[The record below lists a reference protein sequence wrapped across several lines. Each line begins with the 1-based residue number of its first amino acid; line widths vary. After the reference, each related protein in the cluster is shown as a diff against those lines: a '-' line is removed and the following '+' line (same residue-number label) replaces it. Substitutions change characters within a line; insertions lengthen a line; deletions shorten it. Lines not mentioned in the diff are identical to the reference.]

1 MVQRQWPL
9 AKCQEEQ
16 GRQLPQRQHS
26 ASATDHRW
34 GCRRESEPRWRR
46 TSARTC
52 PGPLNQHH
60 WWRKSGSTSTSYTN
74 SSLQVLHHPSWLRLT
89 RGPWRA
95 FSPAALLCGVRAAQ
109 TTTTLQRMV
118 TTAGRIIGTQLPSL
132 EDIYT
137 NPLTHKANTIVSD
150 ASHPAHNLL
159 SVLPSGKRYGGLC
172 FRTTRL
178 TNSFFQQAVRMLN
191 SLPSWRGNLK
201 NTSLTKE
208 MHSGI
213 WPPWHIQM
221 FALRHVHTPAAIT
234 DCLCNPTTKKGQT
247 FWMYFF
253 HVPYGAALLAPTVIA
268 ICICFSYKNL

>member
-1 MVQRQWPL
+1 MITFN
-9 AKCQEEQ
+9 Q
-16 GRQLPQRQHS
+16 GTMESILTS
-26 ASATDHRW
+26 CITLWGESCTDYN
-34 GCRRESEPRWRR
+34 RR
-46 TSARTC
+46 
-52 PGPLNQHH
+52 
-60 WWRKSGSTSTSYTN
+60 
-74 SSLQVLHHPSWLRLT
+74 
-89 RGPWRA
+89 
-95 FSPAALLCGVRAAQ
+95 
-109 TTTTLQRMV
+109 TLQRMV

-201 NTSLTKE
+201 NTTLTKE

-253 HVPYGAALLAPTVIA
+253 TSHMALLFLHQLLLQSVFVFHIK
-268 ICICFSYKNL
+268 IYNLFIY